1 MRDFLRKAKAI
12 ITNYRYWVLFLLTA
26 VMILGVF
33 SVPIDE
39 QPFISWLYCLI
50 SSKLIGLASGC
61 ILYKLIQRWDR
72 MGTIPE
78 LTDSINNF

>member
-1 MRDFLRKAKAI
+1 MKIKKIL
-12 ITNYRYWVLFLLTA
+12 TNYRYYVMFLLMTVA
-26 VMILGVF
+26 VLGIF

-50 SSKLIGLASGC
+50 SSKLIGLASGW

-78 LTDSINNF
+78 FTNMSNDF